1 MGRNSELFYNHLFM
15 NQTLRQQVGQLI
27 IMGFDGTL
35 VAPSLDS
42 MLQELQPAGV
52 ILFARNIESAQQTH
66 ALLSACR
73 ATLTIAPFLGVDM
86 EGGSVD
92 RLKRFMGPAPSAA
105 SVFNAGNKSWF
116 AQHGELIGAE
126 CSALGFNTD
135 FAPTLDLALPNSR
148 LVLGSRTVSPD
159 PEQVAEYGRLFLEG
173 LCKSGALGCGKHF
186 PGLGEATL
194 DTHNELTSIE
204 KSFSDMWQQDIAPF
218 RILCG
223 DLPLMM
229 VGHANYPTVT
239 KDKLPASISPV
250 WITEILRNKIG
261 YRGLIVSDD
270 MEMGAVL
277 AAGSVGEIAVAAVR
291 AGANIVLVC
300 RKEEMVRQAWEALLH
315 EAECDPAFAGR
326 VAEAAHQV
334 LAFKNQARELK
345 KFPSQFSR
353 AAVEKQRQEMGKF
366 VAQLE
371 QEQQRKSSEAAGQDC

>member
-1 MGRNSELFYNHLFM
+1 MTGSSDSWAR
-15 NQTLRQQVGQLI
+15 LRRQL
-27 IMGFDGTL
+27 
-35 VAPSLDS
+35 PSS
-42 MLQELQPAGV
+42 TRV
-52 ILFARNIESAQQTH
+52 T
-66 ALLSACR
+66 
-73 ATLTIAPFLGVDM
+73 
-86 EGGSVD
+86 
-92 RLKRFMGPAPSAA
+92 
-105 SVFNAGNKSWF
+105 
-116 AQHGELIGAE
+116 
-126 CSALGFNTD
+126 
-135 FAPTLDLALPNSR
+135 
-148 LVLGSRTVSPD
+148 SPG
-159 PEQVAEYGRLFLEG
+159 EQVAEYGRLFLEG

-204 KSFSDMWQQDIAPF
+204 KPFSDMWQQDIAPF

-223 DLPLMM
+223 ELPLMM

-300 RKEEMVRQAWEALLH
+300 RKEEMVRQAWEALLQ
-315 EAECDPAFAGR
+315 EAEHDSVFAGH

-345 KFPSQFSR
+345 EFPSQFSR